1 MLNEAAKHL
10 REGIILGRTDI
21 IKKLLEEVKT
31 TIKSEKEGMKL
42 YCTT

>member
-21 IKKLLEEVKT
+21 IKKLLEEVKVS
-31 TIKSEKEGMKL
+31 IKSEKEGIHF
-42 YCTT
+42 YQ